1 MSRGLSGS
9 PQEQFLLLSNS
20 VRLSA
25 AISHQREYTLSTSPT
40 ISFIGAGNMASAI
53 IGGMLESGFEAGKI
67 WVSAPDDGHLQ
78 SIRKKFGV
86 SVTTDNRHCA
96 QQADMVILAVK
107 PQVMRNVCVDIAP
120 VVQNTRPLMVSIAA
134 GLAATTLDQ
143 WLGGGM
149 PMVRVM
155 PNTPS
160 LVGKGAAGLYANDQV
175 KDKQKTMVESVFSSI
190 GSALWVEDE
199 SLLHAVT
206 ALSGSGPAYF
216 FLMLE
221 ALEEAATGAG
231 LPAETARK
239 LAIQTMAG
247 AAEMAGRSEHDPGQL
262 KRNVM
267 SPGGTTE
274 QAIHTFEDGGLR
286 ELVKKAYSAAY
297 DRSGEMSK
305 ELAAKQ

>member
-1 MSRGLSGS
+1 M
-9 PQEQFLLLSNS
+9 
-20 VRLSA
+20 
-25 AISHQREYTLSTSPT
+25 STSPT

-53 IGGMLESGFEAGKI
+53 IGGMLDSGFKAANI
-67 WVSAPDDGHLQ
+67 WVSAPDDNHLQ
-78 SIRKKFGV
+78 SIRKQFGV
-86 SVTTDNRHCA
+86 SVTTDNRYCA
-96 QQADMVILAVK
+96 EQADMVVLAVK
-107 PQVMRNVCVDIAP
+107 PQVMASVCSDIAP

-134 GLAATTLDQ
+134 GLEASTLDE
-143 WLGGGM
+143 WLGGGL
-149 PMVRVM
+149 PLVRVM

-175 KDKQKTMVESVFSSI
+175 KEKQKTMVESVFNSI
-190 GSALWVEDE
+190 GSALWVDDE

-221 ALEEAATGAG
+221 ALEEAATDAG
-231 LPAETARK
+231 IAGETARA

-274 QAIHTFEDGGLR
+274 QAIQTFEEGGMR
-286 ELVKKAYSAAY
+286 DLVKKAYSAAY
-297 DRSGEMSK
+297 KRSGEMAK
-305 ELAAKQ
+305 ELANKQ

>member
-1 MSRGLSGS
+1 MSR
-9 PQEQFLLLSNS
+9 
-20 VRLSA
+20 
-25 AISHQREYTLSTSPT
+25 SPT

-53 IGGMLESGFEAGKI
+53 IGGMLDSGFKAANI
-67 WVSAPDDGHLQ
+67 WVSAPDDNHLQ
-78 SIRKKFGV
+78 SIRKQFGV
-86 SVTTDNRHCA
+86 SVTTDNRYCA
-96 QQADMVILAVK
+96 EQADMVVLAVK
-107 PQVMRNVCVDIAP
+107 PQVMASVCSDIAP

-134 GLAATTLDQ
+134 GLEASTLDE
-143 WLGGGM
+143 WLGGGL
-149 PMVRVM
+149 PLVRVM

-175 KDKQKTMVESVFSSI
+175 KEKQKTMVESVFNSI

-221 ALEEAATGAG
+221 ALEEAATDAG
-231 LPAETARK
+231 IAGETARA

-274 QAIHTFEDGGLR
+274 QAIQTFEEGGMR
-286 ELVKKAYSAAY
+286 DLVKKAYSAAY
-297 DRSGEMSK
+297 KRSGEMAK
-305 ELAAKQ
+305 ELANKQ

>member
-1 MSRGLSGS
+1 M
-9 PQEQFLLLSNS
+9 
-20 VRLSA
+20 
-25 AISHQREYTLSTSPT
+25 STSPT

-53 IGGMLESGFEAGKI
+53 IGGMLDSGFKAANI
-67 WVSAPDDGHLQ
+67 WVSAPDDNHLQ
-78 SIRKKFGV
+78 SIRKQFGV
-86 SVTTDNRHCA
+86 SVTTDNRYCA
-96 QQADMVILAVK
+96 EQADMVVLAVK
-107 PQVMRNVCVDIAP
+107 PQVMASVCSDIAP

-134 GLAATTLDQ
+134 GLEASTLDE
-143 WLGGGM
+143 WLGGGL
-149 PMVRVM
+149 PLVRVM

-175 KDKQKTMVESVFSSI
+175 KEKQKTMVESVFNSI

-221 ALEEAATGAG
+221 ALEEAATDAG
-231 LPAETARK
+231 IAGETARA

-274 QAIHTFEDGGLR
+274 QAIQTFEEGGMTD
-286 ELVKKAYSAAY
+286 LVKKAYSAAY
-297 DRSGEMSK
+297 KRSGEMAK
-305 ELAAKQ
+305 ELANKQ

>member
-1 MSRGLSGS
+1 
-9 PQEQFLLLSNS
+9 
-20 VRLSA
+20 
-25 AISHQREYTLSTSPT
+25 LSTSPT

-53 IGGMLESGFEAGKI
+53 IGGMLDNGFQADKI
-67 WVSAPDDGHLQ
+67 WVSAPDDNHLQ
-78 SIRKKFGV
+78 SIRKRFGI
-86 SVTTDNRHCA
+86 SVTTDNRYCA
-96 QQADMVILAVK
+96 QQADMVVLAVK
-107 PQVMRNVCVDIAP
+107 PQVMAEVCQDIAP

-134 GLAATTLDQ
+134 GLTADTLDE
-143 WLGGGM
+143 WLGGGL
-149 PMVRVM
+149 PLVRVM

-160 LVGKGAAGLYANDQV
+160 LVGKGAAGLYANSQV
-175 KDKQKTMVESVFSSI
+175 KDKQKKMVQAVFESI

-199 SLLHAVT
+199 NLLHAVT

-221 ALEEAATGAG
+221 ALESAATEAG
-231 LPAETARK
+231 IAPETARE

-247 AAEMAGRSEHDPGQL
+247 AAEMAGRSEHDPAQL

-286 ELVKKAYSAAY
+286 DLVKKAYGAAFK
-297 DRSGEMSK
+297 RSQEMSK
-305 ELAAKQ
+305 ELAKKQ

>member
-1 MSRGLSGS
+1 M
-9 PQEQFLLLSNS
+9 
-20 VRLSA
+20 
-25 AISHQREYTLSTSPT
+25 STSPT

-53 IGGMLESGFEAGKI
+53 IGGMLESGFNAANI

-78 SIRKKFGV
+78 SIRKQFGV
-86 SVTTDNRHCA
+86 SITTDNRHCA

-107 PQVMRNVCVDIAP
+107 PQVMRDVCVDIAP
-120 VVQNTRPLMVSIAA
+120 VVQNTRPLMASIAA
-134 GLAATTLDQ
+134 GLEAATLDE

-149 PMVRVM
+149 PLVRVM

-175 KDKQKTMVESVFSSI
+175 KDKQKSMVESVFSSI

-199 SLLHAVT
+199 ALLHAVT

-221 ALEEAATGAG
+221 ALEEAATAKGIPG
-231 LPAETARK
+231 ETARK

-247 AAEMAGRSEHDPGQL
+247 AAEMAARSEHDPGQL

-267 SPGGTTE
+267 SPNGVTE
-274 QAIHTFEDGGLR
+274 KAIQAFEDGGLR
-286 ELVKKAYSAAY
+286 ELVKKAYSAGY
-297 DRSGEMSK
+297 ERSGEMSK
-305 ELAAKQ
+305 ELSGKQ

>member
-1 MSRGLSGS
+1 M
-9 PQEQFLLLSNS
+9 
-20 VRLSA
+20 
-25 AISHQREYTLSTSPT
+25 STSPT

-53 IGGMLESGFEAGKI
+53 IGGMLDSGFKAANI
-67 WVSAPDDGHLQ
+67 WVSAPDDNHLQ
-78 SIRKKFGV
+78 SIRKQFGV
-86 SVTTDNRHCA
+86 SVTTDNRYCA
-96 QQADMVILAVK
+96 EQADMVVLAVK
-107 PQVMRNVCVDIAP
+107 PQVMASVCSDIAP

-134 GLAATTLDQ
+134 GLEASTLDE
-143 WLGGGM
+143 WLGGGL
-149 PMVRVM
+149 PLVRVM

-175 KDKQKTMVESVFSSI
+175 KEKQKAMVESVFNSI
-190 GSALWVEDE
+190 GSALWVDDE

-221 ALEEAATGAG
+221 ALEEAATDAG
-231 LPAETARK
+231 IAGETARA

-274 QAIHTFEDGGLR
+274 QAIQAFEEGGMR
-286 ELVKKAYSAAY
+286 DLVKKAYSAAY
-297 DRSGEMSK
+297 KRSGEMAK
-305 ELAAKQ
+305 ELANKQ

>member
-1 MSRGLSGS
+1 M
-9 PQEQFLLLSNS
+9 
-20 VRLSA
+20 
-25 AISHQREYTLSTSPT
+25 STSPT

-53 IGGMLESGFEAGKI
+53 IGGMLDNGFQADKI
-67 WVSAPDDGHLQ
+67 WVSAPDDNHLQ
-78 SIRKKFGV
+78 SIRKRFGI
-86 SVTTDNRHCA
+86 SVTTDNRYCA
-96 QQADMVILAVK
+96 QQADMVVLAVK
-107 PQVMRNVCVDIAP
+107 PQVMAEVCQDIAP

-134 GLAATTLDQ
+134 GLTADTLDE
-143 WLGGGM
+143 WLGGGL
-149 PMVRVM
+149 PLVRVM

-160 LVGKGAAGLYANDQV
+160 LVGKGAAGLYANSQV
-175 KDKQKTMVESVFSSI
+175 KDKQKKMVQAVFESI

-199 SLLHAVT
+199 NLLHAVT

-221 ALEEAATGAG
+221 ALESAATEAG
-231 LPAETARK
+231 IDPETARE

-247 AAEMAGRSEHDPGQL
+247 AAEMAGRSEHDPAQL

-286 ELVKKAYSAAY
+286 DLVKEAYGAAFK
-297 DRSGEMSK
+297 RSQEMSK
-305 ELAAKQ
+305 ELAKKQ